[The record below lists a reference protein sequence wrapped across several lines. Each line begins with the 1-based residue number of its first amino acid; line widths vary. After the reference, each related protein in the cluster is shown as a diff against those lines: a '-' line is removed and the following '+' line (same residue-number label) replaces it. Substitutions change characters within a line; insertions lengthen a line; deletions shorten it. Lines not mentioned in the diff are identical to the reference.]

1 MVTIKG
7 CLKLTGAKQGREM
20 RAILR
25 ASKDFFASNG
35 RAPAL
40 NPESFRTSLK
50 GPIMRNNLE

>member
-7 CLKLTGAKQGREM
+7 CLKLTRAKQGREM

-40 NPESFRTSLK
+40 NPESFRTSLFK
-50 GPIMRNNLE
+50 GADKEE